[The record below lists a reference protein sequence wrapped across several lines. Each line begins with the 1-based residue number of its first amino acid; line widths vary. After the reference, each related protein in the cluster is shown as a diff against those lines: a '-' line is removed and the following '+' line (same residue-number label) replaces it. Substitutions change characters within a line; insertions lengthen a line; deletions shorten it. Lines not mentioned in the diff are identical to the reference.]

1 MNSIGI
7 VPRLSSLRSPSLRA
21 LSLHR
26 SRLSMSCEWHENGHS
41 FPPWHLRTVTSRKVL
56 RNLRTSDVAQHAMR
70 CLQLLISGTKL
81 YCVTPGF
88 TSLLDRIVHHDTIR
102 NAQELSTV
110 RRGVAQSPAL
120 RASKGWN
127 IVRFRGRR
135 LWNFFFPNGQSD
147 QKRSNFKVFSA
158 LSGIV

>member
-26 SRLSMSCEWHENGHS
+26 SRLSMSCEWHGNGHP

-56 RNLRTSDVAQHAMR
+56 RNVRTSDVAQHAMW
-70 CLQLLISGTKL
+70 CLLLLISGTKL

-88 TSLLDRIVHHDTIR
+88 TGQDRPPRYDTERTGTQHSTTRGSSIASAESKQWLEYR
-102 NAQELSTV
+102 QVPRTATQEFLF
-110 RRGVAQSPAL
+110 PYW
-120 RASKGWN
+120 SK
-127 IVRFRGRR
+127 
-135 LWNFFFPNGQSD
+135 
-147 QKRSNFKVFSA
+147 
-158 LSGIV
+158 